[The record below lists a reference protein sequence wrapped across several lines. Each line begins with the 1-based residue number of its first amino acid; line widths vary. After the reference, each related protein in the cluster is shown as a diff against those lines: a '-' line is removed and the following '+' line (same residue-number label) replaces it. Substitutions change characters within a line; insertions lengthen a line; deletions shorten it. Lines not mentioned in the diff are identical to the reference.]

1 MLKIYTVCGAGV
13 GTSMMLRLFT
23 QQIMD
28 QLNVDA
34 VIDAVDVASVDP
46 SSADWIITTSDI
58 ADVIRGA
65 DDKLIRIDNLTDKAA
80 LKEAILAKLG

>member
-80 LKEAILAKLG
+80 LKEAILVKLG